1 VRAQR
6 IGVLGG
12 TFDPVHNA
20 HLDLALLFLKKL
32 DLASIHFLPAG
43 SPWQKT
49 SVGASAP
56 QRVAMLKIALQERGI
71 AATIDERELR
81 RAGPSYTVDSLR
93 EIRAELGWDAQVD
106 LLIGADQLLRLHTW
120 SRWQEIFTLANLAV
134 GGRPHFALQPEAL
147 DPAVS
152 AEVGRRQVNSSELP
166 AGLNAP
172 MGQIALIP
180 ADLGDTSSSAV
191 RESLSHR
198 DFESVRHLIPSK
210 VLRYIR
216 QNNLYAPP

>member
-1 VRAQR
+1 
-6 IGVLGG
+6 
-12 TFDPVHNA
+12 
-20 HLDLALLFLKKL
+20 
-32 DLASIHFLPAG
+32 
-43 SPWQKT
+43 
-49 SVGASAP
+49 
-56 QRVAMLKIALQERGI
+56 
-71 AATIDERELR
+71 
-81 RAGPSYTVDSLR
+81 
-93 EIRAELGWDAQVD
+93 
-106 LLIGADQLLRLHTW
+106 
-120 SRWQEIFTLANLAV
+120 
-134 GGRPHFALQPEAL
+134 
-147 DPAVS
+147 VS